1 LIEVVGDASVPPP
14 ELLTVTFCEAGFE
27 PPVVAL
33 KLRAVGYGDIVMVG
47 ELPDPMVS
55 VTGRLTGVLLAPEL
69 AT

>member
-1 LIEVVGDASVPPP
+1 
-14 ELLTVTFCEAGFE
+14 LLTVTFCDAGFE
-27 PPVVAL
+27 PPGIAL
-33 KLRAVGYGDIVMVG
+33 KLRLVGDSEMVG